1 MAKIDDQINKAKQTV
16 LLAEEKYKK
25 EKQRLVELEQQKE
38 EIELKEILF
47 VTKKK
52 GLALTAVKQLLE
64 SHPNYKE
71 TKEEELNV
79 KEEREIIKE

>member
-1 MAKIDDQINKAKQTV
+1 MAKIDDQIDRARQAV

-25 EKQRLVELEQQKE
+25 EKQRLAELEQQKE

-52 GLALTAVKQLLE
+52 GLALTTVKKLVE
-64 SHPNYKE
+64 SQPNYPE
-71 TKEEELNV
+71 TKEEELSV
-79 KEEREIIKE
+79 EKEREVIKE